1 MPSAAAVC
9 TASPSEKCFFDDLC
23 LSGSS
28 GSSDPYNGL
37 GCSAGGYAGC
47 RFCGFGLYYPLA
59 CPYVPGADGS
69 IPDGLFDG
77 VATLV
82 NTGPFSPVN
91 DAFLGEVRYEFQ
103 IRIAI
108 VLAASVGDFGGG
120 SGTLATVEATMLPRL
135 SFLLRVPS
143 ASIALSVTAASLSL
157 EATVTSQSPTEVQS
171 VLATYSTMSLA
182 NASAVLGAPV
192 LSREPAKVSRLTRP
206 TNLPTLVLEGAS
218 SGASGSTVIVVVV
231 IGLVAAAL
239 VALVCYCRRRRRSN
253 LERGRGWISSK
264 EIGGDLDLVSLQI
277 RHVGEPVSGTIR
289 TSSGTSSGT
298 CAESGPPRRN
308 DVSNDV
314 SNDVFI
320 SFRFDES
327 HAEAKA
333 LKTALEAQQLRVY
346 LAGELP
352 GELLDEV
359 IFEALDSSRLAV
371 LLASETYVLPLIAC

>member
-1 MPSAAAVC
+1 M
-9 TASPSEKCFFDDLC
+9 
-23 LSGSS
+23 
-28 GSSDPYNGL
+28 SDPYNGL

-182 NASAVLGAPV
+182 NASAALGAPV

-218 SGASGSTVIVVVV
+218 SRASGSTVIVVVV

-314 SNDVFI
+314 SKDVSNDVFI